1 MIWLL
6 SLKKWPAQQAAFG
19 IADIQKF
26 YDLDVEDIAD
36 GLLIDI
42 NSNIHHKSVKKLSL
56 NEIIMISE
64 AAGLSGYFD
73 SKVDW
78 LEYGLVLAKSRLE
91 LKSLEIQIESAKV
104 EQFNDSW

>member
-36 GLLIDI
+36 GLLIDT
-42 NSNIHHKSVKKLSL
+42 NSNIQHKSV
-56 NEIIMISE
+56 I
-64 AAGLSGYFD
+64 
-73 SKVDW
+73 
-78 LEYGLVLAKSRLE
+78 LEDIYVRT
-91 LKSLEIQIESAKV
+91 
-104 EQFNDSW
+104 